1 MKMVV
6 SASWEDLP
14 ADPIGLVLLRLPSL
28 ADRVRLRASCRPWRA
43 AAKQMKPPL
52 PPPLPWLAF
61 RDGSIVDL
69 DGAPVRCAPIL
80 RDVVF
85 RYLAVDNSA
94 FLIHDDGAC
103 SLMNPLSG
111 LTPPLPKIA
120 PVVYRA
126 IDRYYFL
133 PTISTQN
140 NARQGERCCHLCLQ
154 ESRCCQ
160 YISMCPESNQLPPTR
175 HAKDISFLNGKLYAL
190 TEYEGLWSIKHSSL
204 MPISSVN
211 LNHRYA
217 FISASQKTPR
227 STKYTGALTPI
238 NSNSES
244 NGRLLMIRR
253 WMAFPRKVWLGTQDR
268 TSRFEVL
275 EADLSTVPGQWVKV
289 DNLDGQAIFL
299 SIQCSKSVIAGQ
311 SAGVQADC
319 IYFMHRVVDSPY
331 DDHYWK
337 NPLGDS
343 GVYNMR
349 DKEIKPLLRDAVMEE
364 LKRKKQFLT
373 WFFPVDA

>member
-1 MKMVV
+1 MVV

-14 ADPIGLVLLRLPSL
+14 ADLIGLVLLRLPSL

-61 RDGSIVDL
+61 CDGSIVDL

-80 RDVVF
+80 RDGVF
-85 RYLAVDNSA
+85 CYLAVDNSA

-111 LTPPLPKIA
+111 LTLPLSKIA
-120 PVVYRA
+120 PVVCRA
-126 IDRYYFL
+126 IDRYYFYQQSQL
-133 PTISTQN
+133 RTTHDKCIPKDPTQHEI
-140 NARQGERCCHLCLQ
+140 HW
-154 ESRCCQ
+154 
-160 YISMCPESNQLPPTR
+160 CPDPNQQKLWDPSDLPPGY
-175 HAKDISFLNGKLYAL
+175 I
-190 TEYEGLWSIKHSSL
+190 
-204 MPISSVN
+204 VV
-211 LNHRYA
+211 RYLA
-217 FISASQKTPR
+217 
-227 STKYTGALTPI
+227 
-238 NSNSES
+238 ES

-253 WMAFPRKVWLGTQDR
+253 WMAFPRKVRLGTQDR

-299 SIQCSKSVIAGQ
+299 SIQCSRSVIAGQ